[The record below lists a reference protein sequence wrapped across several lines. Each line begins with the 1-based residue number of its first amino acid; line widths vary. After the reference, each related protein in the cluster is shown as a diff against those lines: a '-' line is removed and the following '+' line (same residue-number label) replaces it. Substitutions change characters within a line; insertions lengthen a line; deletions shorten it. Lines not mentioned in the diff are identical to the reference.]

1 MLSDLVDGRHIGG
14 VHGVGLI
21 GAAGRGGRCA
31 VDLLLNPEDLAFR
44 AEVRAWVAE
53 SLPTDLAAKVHGA
66 LRLSRE
72 DLQRT
77 FKSALQSGLA
87 KLDLVT
93 REEFEVQR
101 LVLAR
106 DRAGIRPLYYTRQR
120 GRLLSRGL
128 IDEADLAI
136 GGKRPRIARRRADDE
151 FANPQA
157 LRQRVDQE
165 AQGGAAVTLA
175 APGSAHQP
183 DVEFGQAGL
192 KVKAGIASA
201 ADRFTVVAFDEEH
214 PTPGALIGLE
224 VEGLEVAQ
232 KLLPARH
239 RAFRVIGRTE
249 VKRCRVRAAKPQIHR
264 PAFVESS
271 GAQPEIHAQTSSSQ
285 APSSSMR
292 AMMPCAPAASSSG
305 MVSSKMRPFD
315 SARISWELSPLFDPF
330 MLVPFLF
337 LLSYSFL
344 QLSENQSVYSFH
356 TLVIIN
362 VSIIA
367 YLIFA
372 SLEYSYQ
379 PLKLTKIDNNLRVK
393 FLRFFILMAF
403 VTLVIE
409 CFMFGYIP
417 IFNITGL
424 DVYNDSNTK
433 LVPFLHYFIVINAF
447 IPTWSYIFLKE
458 KLISK
463 QEFKIVLFLSIFI
476 LLNYLSKQ
484 MYLLFGLS
492 FFVSYSSLLTI
503 LYSKIII

>member
-1 MLSDLVDGRHIGG
+1 MNISLQSLFKEISVFFIIG
-14 VHGVGLI
+14 
-21 GAAGRGGRCA
+21 
-31 VDLLLNPEDLAFR
+31 LLLIYR
-44 AEVRAWVAE
+44 
-53 SLPTDLAAKVHGA
+53 
-66 LRLSRE
+66 
-72 DLQRT
+72 
-77 FKSALQSGLA
+77 
-87 KLDLVT
+87 
-93 REEFEVQR
+93 
-101 LVLAR
+101 
-106 DRAGIRPLYYTRQR
+106 Y
-120 GRLLSRGL
+120 
-128 IDEADLAI
+128 
-136 GGKRPRIARRRADDE
+136 
-151 FANPQA
+151 
-157 LRQRVDQE
+157 VD
-165 AQGGAAVTLA
+165 
-175 APGSAHQP
+175 
-183 DVEFGQAGL
+183 
-192 KVKAGIASA
+192 
-201 ADRFTVVAFDEEH
+201 
-214 PTPGALIGLE
+214 IGLE
-224 VEGLEVAQ
+224 Q
-232 KLLPARH
+232 NQ
-239 RAFRVIGRTE
+239 VILFSLYYFFAVLT
-249 VKRCRVRAAKPQIHR
+249 
-264 PAFVESS
+264 FVFSRLRFNS
-271 GAQPEIHAQTSSSQ
+271 PIN
-285 APSSSMR
+285 P
-292 AMMPCAPAASSSG
+292 
-305 MVSSKMRPFD
+305 
-315 SARISWELSPLFDPF
+315 ISIF
-330 MLVPFLF
+330 VPFLF

-463 QEFKIVLFLSIFI
+463 QEFRIVLFLSIFI

-492 FFVSYSSLLTI
+492 FFVSYSFYNELKLKNLFKAISIIILVFLFLGYLRLDSETTFSAAELYRAYAGI
-503 LYSKIII
+503 KNENVSVIESFFVLYSSVRFTVLNEMVNFSDEIHYLGSGIYTFRPFTSLFLLEKTGIIQRIPELDSENRVGTFLADPYLDFGFFGVFFLNAFYGFSALRYYRQYKDKYPEAIVKFSIIVFCLLMGMFVNYFNSMLIWLGILFNKFIIGGLVKKSKI